1 MLWLPHGA
9 SGLCLG
15 VTGAILLGRTI
26 LGNSLEY
33 YERGPL
39 PYLYTMFVWNNA
51 VAGYRLAHKAPK
63 NRQGMFRACAVFQVC
78 LAYYVVRFL
87 PTFPKNYSLVSRLDK
102 FMVFPL
108 LKITL
113 SFVDMALELRRDS
126 PAICA
131 AVLCGALGISLTA
144 VYPVQLAL
152 DSNWLDCVLEHRYP
166 AQDVA
171 MSAYIYLPATY
182 GFAMMLFGATLYL
195 RKIVSAHQL
204 GIVSI
209 FAIFGIILLTVL
221 LQEIHVPAP
230 ASVQELYIACPLP
243 ASKDSWE
250 YQFELATSPRP
261 ILGRMLQSKP
271 VQWLLL
277 DTLGAHSIGKY
288 FDGTQ

>member
-1 MLWLPHGA
+1 
-9 SGLCLG
+9 
-15 VTGAILLGRTI
+15 
-26 LGNSLEY
+26 
-33 YERGPL
+33 
-39 PYLYTMFVWNNA
+39 
-51 VAGYRLAHKAPK
+51 
-63 NRQGMFRACAVFQVC
+63 
-78 LAYYVVRFL
+78 
-87 PTFPKNYSLVSRLDK
+87 
-102 FMVFPL
+102 
-108 LKITL
+108 
-113 SFVDMALELRRDS
+113 
-126 PAICA
+126 
-131 AVLCGALGISLTA
+131 
-144 VYPVQLAL
+144 
-152 DSNWLDCVLEHRYP
+152 
-166 AQDVA
+166 

-250 YQFELATSPRP
+250 YQLELATSPRP

-277 DTLGAHSIGKY
+277 DKLGAHSIGKY
-288 FDGTQ
+288 FDGSTCAPCQPGRFQSLPAQQSCELAPPGSFVGQPGSSSVVLCLAGSFSANTGASVCEYCAPGRYSTPPLSLSPSLSRRLPV